1 MIGDTSPCMGQ
12 EVVAGGCGRR
22 LWQCMAAS
30 HLLHE
35 VNLPVLFLGEP
46 HTLDDAALSGEE
58 EAKSVGA

>member
-1 MIGDTSPCMGQ
+1 
-12 EVVAGGCGRR
+12 
-22 LWQCMAAS
+22 MAAS

-35 VNLPVLFLGEP
+35 VHLPVLFLGEP